1 MVRKW
6 ESKKEECVKDVNG
19 EVLSEREGVLGRWWE
34 YFGSLSNV
42 TDERKAEIAAV
53 QGGRISRS
61 MRIMNE
67 VIVSRE
73 LVATIKRL
81 KAGKA
86 AEMNGIAGESIRSDS
101 GIVGEIV
108 EWLL

>member
-1 MVRKW
+1 M
-6 ESKKEECVKDVNG
+6 KDVNG
-19 EVLSEREGVLGRWWE
+19 EVLLERKQVLGRWGE
-34 YFGSLSNV
+34 YFGSLLNV

-53 QGGRISRS
+53 QGGRMSRS

-67 VIVSRE
+67 VIMSRA

-86 AEMNGIAGESIRSDS
+86 ADMNGIAGECIKSDS

-108 EWLL
+108 EWVF